1 MAWPGIFKK
10 IKHSKIIIK
19 NVLIIL
25 QRITGLENSLLGF
38 TSRIQPIVM
47 SGNFI
52 LDDFSAIDVI
62 CFGIKLFCI

>member
-1 MAWPGIFKK
+1 MAWPGILKK
-10 IKHSKIIIK
+10 LKLSKIIIK

-62 CFGIKLFCI
+62 CFGIKLFYT